1 MLRQL
6 DSLRFAAILALC
18 LGALGCTRQVVQP
31 VVQPGPEHSPGFA
44 VPESTLLSLAKA
56 VHDRD
61 ATLYG
66 LCFADTVAEQRE
78 FHAVFD
84 SADMVAFEQSGG
96 VPPYDWTR
104 AQELTFFPQFV
115 AYLPNALYDVVFTL
129 DTIRGGI
136 IDFGGP
142 THEWIYHEH
151 YRVWSGL
158 TPVCA
163 GRAAITLEF
172 VGATAEYKITFW
184 ADERDTANVRTW
196 GAARLN
202 GR

>member
-1 MLRQL
+1 MPRYL
-6 DSLRFAAILALC
+6 DSLRLAAILALC
-18 LGALGCTRQVVQP
+18 FCALGCTQKTVQP
-31 VVQPGPEHSPGFA
+31 VIRVGPPPQPGFA
-44 VPESTLLSLAKA
+44 APESTLLSLAKA

-61 ATLYG
+61 PSLYG

-84 SADMVAFEQSGG
+84 SADAVAFEQSGG

-115 AYLPNALYDVVFTL
+115 AYLPNALYDVFLAL
-129 DTIRGGI
+129 DPDLGI

-142 THEWIYHEH
+142 TQKLIYHEH
-151 YRVWSGL
+151 YRVWSAL

-163 GRAAITLEF
+163 GRAAITLER
-172 VGATAEYKITFW
+172 VRGTAEYKITFW